1 MKRDPGT
8 LMEIFRKEADTMKRN
23 ERDAATVV
31 EIFEGKDGQFYVRTK
46 ARNRRVGTVSEGYQR
61 KSSAVRAARRWFPGL
76 PQVIL
81 KAGAAILL
89 ALALAA
95 PVAAGP
101 IVLGGSATW
110 NTWTSPVPGSGS
122 FWANV
127 SYDRNGLANVGYFI
141 GNVPDSDVPGFL
153 NLAPGGT
160 LPFLGSGGTTFG
172 FELADGL
179 ETTYLQGVTGW
190 PDSEFGMFSLADP
203 GTLFPLNHTWDQKGV
218 TWGSP
223 FVGQFGFYLT
233 SQAGTWRSTDLDG
246 GRSHFA
252 LFRGDGAW
260 FMGIEDATW
269 ATARTSDWDYND
281 FILKIEEPTP
291 VPEAGS
297 ILMFGT
303 GLAFLGTLRRRW
315 GRK

>member
-1 MKRDPGT
+1 MKRDPTT
-8 LMEIFRKEADTMKRN
+8 LFEVFRREAETMKRN

-31 EIFEGKDGQFYVRTK
+31 EIFEGKDAQFYVRTK
-46 ARNRRVGTVSEGYQR
+46 ARNRKVGTVSEGYQR

-76 PQVIL
+76 PLVIL
-81 KAGAAILL
+81 KSGAAILL

-95 PVAAGP
+95 PVAAAP
-101 IVLGGSATW
+101 IVLGGSGAW
-110 NTWTSPVPGSGS
+110 NTWTSPAVGSGA

-141 GNVPDSDVPGFL
+141 GNVPASDVPGFL
-153 NLAPGGT
+153 TFSPGGT
-160 LPFLGSGGTTFG
+160 PPYLGSGGTTFG
-172 FELADGL
+172 FDSAYGL

-190 PDSEFGMFSLADP
+190 PDSEFGVFPLANP
-203 GTLFPLNHTWDQKGV
+203 GTLVPLNYTWDPKGV
-218 TWGSP
+218 TQTSP

-233 SQAGTWRSTDLDG
+233 SRAGTWRSTDLDG

-252 LFRGDGAW
+252 LFQGSDGW
-260 FMGIEDATW
+260 FLGIEDATW
-269 ATARTSDWDYND
+269 NTSRTADWDYND

-291 VPEAGS
+291 VPEPGS
-297 ILMFGT
+297 LLMIGT
-303 GLAFLGTLRRRW
+303 GLGFVGALRRRW